1 MKHKPRPEQDDAE
14 RIEQGGRKDAV
25 GYVRVSTEQQGARK
39 TSLEAQGR
47 AIETFADDTGY
58 NLLDT
63 FQDVASGAG
72 EESFGA
78 RQGLQDALALAR
90 AEKADVIVW
99 SWDRLSRYSG
109 GTDQIRSVLPLSS
122 EVISVKDANTLQK
135 ASEAGRLQHAQDSR
149 DNISRTTKKALQRK
163 KEAGVQLG
171 NPEIATVQVQGS
183 EAFARKAQQLV
194 EKIAEV
200 LRTRDY
206 RSLSAAQVA
215 DLLNDH
221 GLKTM
226 QNKDWNASR
235 VRPQLKKAKQLLED
249 EDQFYSDNP
258 NYGAFS

>member
-1 MKHKPRPEQDDAE
+1 MKHKSWPEQDDSE
-14 RIEQGGRKDAV
+14 RIEQGRRKDAV

-39 TSLEAQGR
+39 TSLEAQRG
-47 AIETFADDTGY
+47 AIETFADASGY
-58 NLLDT
+58 NLLDI
-63 FQDVASGAG
+63 FEDVASGAS
-72 EESFGA
+72 EESFRA

-90 AEKADVIVW
+90 AEKAGVIVW

-109 GTDQIRSVLPLSS
+109 VMDQIRSILPRPSK
-122 EVISVKDANTLQK
+122 VISVKDANTLQQ
-135 ASEAGRLQHAQDSR
+135 ASEAARFQHAQDGR
-149 DNISRTTKKALQRK
+149 DNISRTTKEALQRK

-171 NPEIATVQVQGS
+171 NPEIATVQVQGK

-206 RSLSAAQVA
+206 RSLTAAQVA

-258 NYGAFS
+258 DYGAF